1 MEVYKN
7 GKVMLQRISCVMDRV
22 LAGETETTAC
32 LKENVDKSWL
42 RRFLRS
48 DISIKQED
56 GKGSGSVEIDCDDWM
71 CWQDQFLTDLT
82 GQEYYVP
89 DGFDQIYKEC
99 TEEACSEQQRE
110 VLRLRYQEGLTLR
123 ATGERI
129 GKTQE
134 RVRQAE
140 SKALRV
146 LRHPK
151 YRYKL
156 IYGREYMEAL
166 DKARGAQAEYDKARL
181 SRMEKIVE
189 ERKAAVQKC
198 RAELAETV
206 KQLEYVAA
214 EPDRQAGGMSLE
226 EAMDAIPLSALG
238 LSVRVYN
245 ALTKHLV
252 YGQRT
257 KPIETAGQLA
267 KLSREE
273 LYSIRNLGKRCG
285 EEVEAALFEQFGIRL
300 SDNGKKQKSTKNKK
314 EKKDEQYDPDRILSG
329 QHSHPDGECR

>member
-48 DISIKQED
+48 DISIKKED
-56 GKGSGSVEIDCDDWM
+56 EKDSGIVEIDCDDWM

-82 GQEYYVP
+82 GQEYYAP
-89 DGFDQIYKEC
+89 DGFDQIYQEC
-99 TEEACSEQQRE
+99 TEEACSEQERE

-140 SKALRV
+140 NKAMRALRY
-146 LRHPK
+146 PK
-151 YRYKL
+151 YRYRL
-156 IYGREYMEAL
+156 IYGPEYAEIL
-166 DKARGAQAEYDKARL
+166 VKARGVQAEYDKARMT
-181 SRMEKIVE
+181 RMEEIVE
-189 ERKAAVQKC
+189 ERKTAVRKC
-198 RAELAETV
+198 RAELAEAV
-206 KQLEYVAA
+206 KQLEDMAA
-214 EPDRQAGGMSLE
+214 EPEGQAGSMSLE
-226 EAMDAIPLSALG
+226 EAMNAIPLSELG
-238 LSVRVYN
+238 LSVRSYN
-245 ALTKHLV
+245 AVAKHLV
-252 YGQRT
+252 CGLRT

-285 EEVEAALFEQFGIRL
+285 EEVEVALFEQFGIRL
-300 SDNGKKQKSTKNKK
+300 SSNGKKQKTTKK
-314 EKKDEQYDPDRILSG
+314 
-329 QHSHPDGECR
+329 

>member
-1 MEVYKN
+1 MTEKNEEKRMEVYKN

-82 GQEYYVP
+82 EQEYYVP

-123 ATGERI
+123 AAGERI
-129 GKTQE
+129 RKTQE

-156 IYGREYMEAL
+156 IYGPEYMEAL
-166 DKARGAQAEYDKARL
+166 EKARGAQVEYDKARL

-198 RAELAETV
+198 REKLAEAV
-206 KQLEYVAA
+206 KQLEDMAV
-214 EPDRQAGGMSLE
+214 EPEGQVGGMRLE
-226 EAMDAIPLSALG
+226 EAMNAIPLSNLG
-238 LSVRVYN
+238 LSARTYN
-245 ALTKHLV
+245 AVTRHMVCDRKGNIS
-252 YGQRT
+252 YT
-257 KPIETAGQLA
+257 KPIETVGQLA
-267 KLSREE
+267 RLSRKE

-300 SDNGKKQKSTKNKK
+300 SDNGKKQKSTKK
-314 EKKDEQYDPDRILSG
+314 
-329 QHSHPDGECR
+329 

>member
-1 MEVYKN
+1 MTKQEQTEKNKEKRMEVYEN
-7 GKVMLQRISCVMDRV
+7 GKEMLQRISRVVDRV

-56 GKGSGSVEIDCDDWM
+56 GEGSGIVEIDCDDWM
-71 CWQDQFLTDLT
+71 CWQDQFLADLT
-82 GQEYYVP
+82 GQEYYAP

-123 ATGERI
+123 AAGERI

-140 SKALRV
+140 SKALRA

-151 YRYKL
+151 YRYRL
-156 IYGREYMEAL
+156 IYGPGYAEILE
-166 DKARGAQAEYDKARL
+166 KARGAQAEYDKARMA
-181 SRMEKIVE
+181 RMEEIVE
-189 ERKAAVQKC
+189 ERKTAVQKC
-198 RAELAETV
+198 RAELAKAV
-206 KQLEYVAA
+206 KQLEGMAA
-214 EPDRQAGGMSLE
+214 EPEGQAGGMGLE
-226 EAMDAIPLSALG
+226 EAMDAIPLSELG
-238 LSVRVYN
+238 LSVRAYN
-245 ALTKHLV
+245 AVTKHLV
-252 YGQRT
+252 CGQRT

-267 KLSREE
+267 RLSRKE
-273 LYSIRNLGKRCG
+273 LYGIRNLGKRCG

-300 SDNGKKQKSTKNKK
+300 SDNGKKQKSTKK
-314 EKKDEQYDPDRILSG
+314 
-329 QHSHPDGECR
+329 